1 MTTIRPF
8 ETGDAAAVAGIIAR
22 CLREVNSRDYP
33 PDIIDRMCAH
43 FTPEVVAGLAGRRQM
58 FVATATDLAPGG
70 VTGTIS
76 REGNRVHTMFVL
88 PDAAGRGVGRLLL
101 RHVEALAA
109 ADGHDVMETS
119 ASITAHGF
127 YQRLGYHDVR
137 SVDTDFGLNLI
148 MRRPLR

>member
-1 MTTIRPF
+1 MVMTIRRF
-8 ETGDAAAVAGIIAR
+8 EAEDATAIAGIIAR

-33 PDIIDRMCAH
+33 PDIIDRMRAH
-43 FTPEVVAGLAGRRQM
+43 FTPEVVAALAGRRQM
-58 FVATATDLAPGG
+58 FVATDADRGG
-70 VTGTIS
+70 ITGTIS
-76 REGNRVHTMFVL
+76 RDGNRVHTMFVR
-88 PDAAGRGVGRLLL
+88 PDVAGRGVGRLLL

-109 ADGHDVMETS
+109 ADGYDVMETS

-148 MRRPLR
+148 LRRPLR

>member
-8 ETGDAAAVAGIIAR
+8 ETEDAAVVAGIIDR

-33 PDIIDRMCAH
+33 PDVIDRLCAH
-43 FTPEVVAGLAGRRQM
+43 FTPEVVAALAGRRQM
-58 FVATATDLAPGG
+58 FVATAADPGG
-70 VTGTIS
+70 IVGTIS
-76 REGNRVHTMFVL
+76 REGNRVHTMFVR
-88 PDAAGRGVGRLLL
+88 PDAAGSGVGRLLL

-127 YQRLGYHDVR
+127 YRRLGYHDVR

-148 MRRPLR
+148 LRRPLR